1 MNSFLDKV
9 EWSLTNVDEI
19 QNNVFK
25 YYTLYY
31 CNLIWYAV
39 VSYHHC
45 DATAYQRMVQY
56 CRISFEMLSL
66 VKNTKLERGF
76 PKIENAGMLL
86 KNVKVLKKWSF
97 YVTEKSEIFLTVLT
111 ISNWTHQKFCERESW
126 TKWNSNRIEKLRL
139 RLRR

>member
-19 QNNVFK
+19 QNNIFK
-25 YYTLYY
+25 YYTLYH
-31 CNLIWYAV
+31 CNLIRYAV

-56 CRISFEMLSL
+56 CRISCEMLSL

-76 PKIENAGMLL
+76 SKIENEGMLL
-86 KNVKVLKKWSF
+86 KNEKVLKKGRLN
-97 YVTEKSEIFLTVLT
+97 VTEQSEIFLTVLT
-111 ISNWTHQKFCERESW
+111 IFN
-126 TKWNSNRIEKLRL
+126 
-139 RLRR
+139 